1 MTLIQSLCTDECA
14 STDAS
19 SSFIH
24 ARYTHLTTHV
34 DTSLCPPLVSTE
46 YHPINF
52 RTKKNVSKVGLML
65 VGWGGNNGSTLTASI
80 VANKYNINWNT
91 KNGLQRPNYLGSLLL
106 SSTTRVGS
114 DSKTGKDVFI
124 PMNKLLP
131 MIDPAELKVGGW
143 DISSLNLS
151 ASLER
156 AAVMD
161 YDLQIKLEPYL
172 KSMIPLPSVYYP
184 DFFASNQNSRAD
196 NVIPGND
203 KQKHLEQIRKDIQ
216 QFKAQS
222 LVDSVIVVWTA
233 TTERLSEII
242 EGVNDTSENL
252 LKAISDSHPAISPS
266 TLFSVASIL
275 ENAPFINGSP
285 QNTFVPGCVQLAEEK
300 NVFIAGDDFKSGQT
314 KFKSVMV
321 DFLIGAGLR
330 PRSIVSY
337 NHLGNNDG
345 RNLSSPHQFKSK
357 EVSKSNVVDD
367 MVSSNEILYGQDDKA
382 HKPDHAIVIKYI
394 PAVGDT
400 KRAIDEYESDIF
412 MNGRSTFV
420 IHNTCED
427 SLLAAP
433 LILDLVLMTELCSRI
448 SYNVVSENDIY
459 EKSEKYR
466 SLHTVL
472 SILSYWLKAPLVPSG
487 TPIVNALFKQ
497 RACIENFLRVC
508 SGLPVE
514 TELRLEHRMNI
525 SKKICHIQH

>member
-1 MTLIQSLCTDECA
+1 MPLIQSLCTDGCS
-14 STDAS
+14 STDPS
-19 SSFIH
+19 SQFIH
-24 ARYTHLTTHV
+24 ARYTHFTTEV
-34 DTSLCPPLVSTE
+34 DTSFCPPLVSTKS
-46 YHPINF
+46 HPINF

-65 VGWGGNNGSTLTASI
+65 VGWGGNNGSTLTSALI
-80 VANKYNINWNT
+80 ANKHNINWNT
-91 KNGLQRPNYLGSLLL
+91 KHGIQSPNFIGSLLL

-124 PMNKLLP
+124 PLHKLLP
-131 MIDPAELKVGGW
+131 MIDPADIKVGGW
-143 DISSLNLS
+143 DISSLDLFS
-151 ASLER
+151 SVQR

-161 YDLQIKLEPYL
+161 YDLQKKLEPHL
-172 KSMIPLPSVYYP
+172 KSMSPLPSVYYP
-184 DFFASNQNSRAD
+184 DFFASNQYSRAD

-203 KQKHLEQIRKDIQ
+203 KQKHLEQIRNDIQ
-216 QFKAQS
+216 QFKEHNS
-222 LVDSVIVVWTA
+222 VDRVIIVWTA
-233 TTERLSEII
+233 TTERLSDTL
-242 EGVNDTSENL
+242 EGVNDTAENL
-252 LKAISDSHPAISPS
+252 LTSISNSHPSISPS
-266 TLFSVASIL
+266 TLFAVAAIL

-285 QNTFVPGCVQLAEEK
+285 QNTFVPGCVKLSEEK

-345 RNLSSPHQFKSK
+345 RNLSSPHQFRSK

-367 MVSSNEILYGQDDKA
+367 MVCSNEVLFGQDGKI

-394 PAVGDT
+394 PSVGDT

-412 MNGRSTFV
+412 MNGRNTFV

-433 LILDLVLMTELCSRI
+433 LILDLVLMTELCCRI
-448 SYNVVSENDIY
+448 SYKIDAENGFHD
-459 EKSEKYR
+459 EDDEYR
-466 SLHTVL
+466 SFHTVL
-472 SILSYWLKAPLVPSG
+472 SILSYWLKAPLVPNG
-487 TPIVNALFKQ
+487 APVVNALFKQ
-497 RACIENFLRVC
+497 RACIENLLRVC

-514 TELRLEHRMNI
+514 TDLRLEHRMDI
-525 SKKICHIQH
+525 FG

>member
-1 MTLIQSLCTDECA
+1 MTLIQSLCTDGCA
-14 STDAS
+14 STDTS

-24 ARYTHLTTHV
+24 ARYTHITTHV
-34 DTSLCPPLVSTE
+34 DTSFCPPLVSTKS
-46 YHPINF
+46 HPINF

-65 VGWGGNNGSTLTASI
+65 VGWGGNNGSTLTAAL

-91 KNGLQRPNYLGSLLL
+91 KHGVQSPNYLGSLLL
-106 SSTTRVGS
+106 SSTTRVGT
-114 DSKTGKDVFI
+114 DSRTGKDVFI
-124 PMNKLLP
+124 PLHKLLP

-151 ASLER
+151 SSVQR

-161 YDLQIKLEPYL
+161 YDLQKKLEPYL

-184 DFFASNQNSRAD
+184 EFFASNQNSRAD

-203 KQKHLEQIRKDIQ
+203 KRKHLEQIRKDIQ
-216 QFKAQS
+216 LFKANNS
-222 LVDSVIVVWTA
+222 VDSVIVVWTA
-233 TTERLSEII
+233 TTERLSEIL
-242 EGVNDTSENL
+242 EGVNDTAENL
-252 LKAISDSHPAISPS
+252 MTAISNSHPSISPS
-266 TLFSVASIL
+266 TLFSVAALL

-300 NVFIAGDDFKSGQT
+300 NVFIAGDDLKSGQT

-321 DFLIGAGLR
+321 DYLIGAGLR

-345 RNLSSPHQFKSK
+345 RNLSSPHQFRSK

-367 MVSSNEILYGQDDKA
+367 MVSSNEILFSQDDKL

-412 MNGRSTFV
+412 MNGRNTFV

-433 LILDLVLMTELCSRI
+433 LILDLVLMTELCCRI
-448 SYNVVSENDIY
+448 SYNTVPENDIY
-459 EKSEKYR
+459 EESDDYR
-466 SLHTVL
+466 SFHTVL

-487 TPIVNALFKQ
+487 TPVVNALFKQ
-497 RACIENFLRVC
+497 RSCIENFLRVC

-514 TELRLEHRMNI
+514 TDLRLEHRMDI
-525 SKKICHIQH
+525 SEKTIHI